1 MKLPFPPKELNPNRK
16 LHWAAKAKYA
26 KAYREQCKLITL
38 NEKLQVPTEG
48 KLNLWITFYPP
59 DKRARD
65 DDNLLSAFKAGRDGI
80 AEALGINDK
89 RFVSHPIISEKTG
102 GFVIID
108 IQPI

>member
-16 LHWAAKAKYA
+16 LHWAVKAKFA

-38 NEKLQVPTEG
+38 NERLQVPAEG

-59 DKRARD
+59 DKRQRD

-80 AEALGINDK
+80 AQALNINDK
-89 RFVSHPIISEKTG
+89 RFVSHPEISDTCG
-102 GFVIID
+102 NFVEVKID
-108 IQPI
+108 